1 LEKTRNRDG
10 PDAGARHAGGMSTAR
25 TVFEGGAQV
34 RRRIGRALVL
44 IAGAGLLAW
53 VGLVATA
60 VVPNG
65 GTVELPDFV
74 TPLQQAVAPA
84 ASTPAPEVPS
94 SRATAAPTSA
104 ARPALVIPPLP
115 FFPTPTPAPAT
126 PATPAPTANPGGG
139 PNATFPGHTPD
150 RTPKPTR

>member
-1 LEKTRNRDG
+1 
-10 PDAGARHAGGMSTAR
+10 MSTAR

-44 IAGAGLLAW
+44 IAGTGLVAW

-65 GTVELPDFV
+65 GTVELPEFV

-84 ASTPAPEVPS
+84 ASTPAPGAPS
-94 SRATAAPTSA
+94 PGAT

-150 RTPKPTR
+150 RTPRPTR

>member
-1 LEKTRNRDG
+1 
-10 PDAGARHAGGMSTAR
+10 MSTAR

-34 RRRIGRALVL
+34 RRRIARALVL
-44 IAGAGLLAW
+44 IAGAGLVAW

-84 ASTPAPEVPS
+84 ASTPASGAPS
-94 SRATAAPTSA
+94 SGATAAPTNP

-126 PATPAPTANPGGG
+126 PVPTRLPATPAPTANPGGG

-150 RTPKPTR
+150 RTPRPTR

>member
-1 LEKTRNRDG
+1 
-10 PDAGARHAGGMSTAR
+10 MSTAR

-44 IAGAGLLAW
+44 IAGTGLVAW

-65 GTVELPDFV
+65 GTVELPEFV

-84 ASTPAPEVPS
+84 ASTPAPGAPS
-94 SRATAAPTSA
+94 SGAT

-150 RTPKPTR
+150 RTPRPTR

>member
-1 LEKTRNRDG
+1 
-10 PDAGARHAGGMSTAR
+10 MSTAR

-44 IAGAGLLAW
+44 VAGTGLVAW

-65 GTVELPDFV
+65 GTVELPEFV
-74 TPLQQAVAPA
+74 MPLQQAVAPA
-84 ASTPAPEVPS
+84 ASAPAPGAPS
-94 SRATAAPTSA
+94 SRATT
-104 ARPALVIPPLP
+104 RPALVIPPLP

-126 PATPAPTANPGGG
+126 PVPTALPTTPAPTANPGGG
-139 PNATFPGHTPD
+139 PNATFPGRTPD
-150 RTPKPTR
+150 RTPRPTR